1 MFINDIGSFNHFA
14 ISLCNFV
21 FGIILIT
28 YNSEV
33 NYSFKIFFMFWNI
46 LSDIDESFSTLVDW
60 LKFSLNASNLGD
72 FLSLVGV

>member
-33 NYSFKIFFMFWNI
+33 NYSFKIFSMFWNI
-46 LSDIDESFSTLVDW
+46 LSDIDESFFYFSRLVEIQ
-60 LKFSLNASNLGD
+60 FECI
-72 FLSLVGV
+72 